1 MLSLDGWG
9 YGRLSLSGAGKQNQE
24 RKKEGEAERRG
35 TQSISGSGELPY
47 CVRIDYRE
55 IDQSIIRPSHE
66 I

>member
-35 TQSISGSGELPY
+35 TQSISGQENYPIAYG
-47 CVRIDYRE
+47 
-55 IDQSIIRPSHE
+55 
-66 I
+66 